1 MKINY
6 FYPLILTGLLIG
18 CGLKS
23 TSSEETNKSLVANV
37 PQQVIADSQYPTIV
51 AVGDIACDP
60 KDAQFNNF
68 QGKDV
73 NCHMKATSDLVI
85 NSKIAGLLV
94 LGDLQYQDGT
104 IDKFQKSYDPTWG
117 RLKNI
122 TYPVPGN
129 HEYNSK
135 NAAGYY
141 KYFGQRAGDPT
152 KGYYSF
158 NIGKWRLIALN
169 SNCQYVG
176 GCDIN
181 SPQVKWLK
189 QELTK
194 NPSQCTLA
202 FWHHPR
208 FSSGT
213 HGDDRTYDAFWQVL
227 HKGGVDVILNGH
239 DHTYERFAKI
249 NPQGAKDQKGMR
261 EFVVGTGGVSLYKF
275 NKNNPN
281 TEARNSNTYGVL
293 QLTLKPD
300 GYDWQFV
307 PENGKTFTDSGSD
320 SCH

>member
-1 MKINY
+1 
-6 FYPLILTGLLIG
+6 
-18 CGLKS
+18 
-23 TSSEETNKSLVANV
+23 
-37 PQQVIADSQYPTIV
+37 
-51 AVGDIACDP
+51 
-60 KDAQFNNF
+60 
-68 QGKDV
+68 
-73 NCHMKATSDLVI
+73 MKATSDLVI
-85 NSKIAGLLV
+85 NSKITAVLA

-104 IDKFQKSYDPTWG
+104 IDKFQKSYHPTWG

-129 HEYNSK
+129 HEYYSK

-158 NIGKWRLIALN
+158 NIGKWKVIALN
-169 SNCQYVG
+169 SNCDNVG

-194 NPSQCTLA
+194 NKNQCTLA

-208 FSSGT
+208 FSSGS
-213 HGDDRTYDAFWQVL
+213 HGDNKNYDTFWQVL
-227 HKGGVDVILNGH
+227 YKAGVEIILTGH

-249 NPQGAKDQKGMR
+249 NPEGVKDQKGLR
-261 EFVVGTGGVSLYKF
+261 QFVVGTGGASLYKF
-275 NKNNPN
+275 KKNNPN
-281 TEARNSNTYGVL
+281 TEARNSDTYGVL

-320 SCH
+320 VCH